1 MTSST
6 ARDSLKPG
14 CFYIR
19 KFCRNIRTKPFLLQ
33 NPLKTSS
40 HIEKRRFSAE
50 IRCKRPSYTK
60 RSGISAPRS
69 SHRLFSAGNTLNIS
83 RDPVKISPY
92 IFYFSKKCV
101 YYPKDHS
108 NIFREVKNEFQIR
121 QIPTNQ
127 TQLYQNLR
135 LDRRP
140 VPGCRPDRRPDCGA
154 FCPP

>member
-1 MTSST
+1 MTKRENFILYIRYTIKKIHFFAVTSST

-101 YYPKDHS
+101 ILPK
-108 NIFREVKNEFQIR
+108 RPFQH
-121 QIPTNQ
+121 
-127 TQLYQNLR
+127 L
-135 LDRRP
+135 
-140 VPGCRPDRRPDCGA
+140 PGGKK
-154 FCPP
+154 